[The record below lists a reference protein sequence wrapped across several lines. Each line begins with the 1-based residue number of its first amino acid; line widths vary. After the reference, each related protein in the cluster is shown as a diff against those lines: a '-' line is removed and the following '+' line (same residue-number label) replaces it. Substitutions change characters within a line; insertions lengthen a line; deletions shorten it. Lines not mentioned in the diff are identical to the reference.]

1 MVLTV
6 RDANLD
12 AGSDYDAKFKVVP
25 GTATS
30 GANLTNLTG
39 AAAVPNNSL
48 LLANVLIPATSTSIT
63 NANIDST
70 VRVRASV
77 GGGDATGALPV
88 GSVHDFAG
96 STAPTGYLLCDGSAV
111 SRTTYSAL

>member
-1 MVLTV
+1 M
-6 RDANLD
+6 
-12 AGSDYDAKFKVVP
+12 FKVVP

-30 GANLTNLTG
+30 GATLSNLTG

-63 NANIDST
+63 DANIDTT

-77 GGGDATGALPV
+77 GGGNATGALPV
-88 GSVHDFAG
+88 GSVHEYAG
-96 STAPTGYLLCDGSAV
+96 ASAPTGYLMCDGTAV
-111 SRTTYSAL
+111 SRTTYSSL